1 MPNMDSDASDPDLPD
16 LVLSSA
22 AHSRSFAP
30 TVHGSAN
37 RNTGLRHPG
46 HWHSE
51 SGPSG
56 TRAPPSS
63 KRRRV
68 GDSETVCPSLNC
80 LQQWKLIG
88 RIAAVRRWW
97 CCLDRRSP
105 PYGQDFIRK
114 AHHHRASRTGFSKAA
129 RERARCSRSRS
140 TEGRGGGKEDW
151 GIPETGGDLARAGG
165 RK

>member
-1 MPNMDSDASDPDLPD
+1 MPVPDMDLDASESDSLDI
-16 LVLSSA
+16 VLSSA

-37 RNTGLRHPG
+37 RNTGVHHPG

-51 SGPSG
+51 SRLLRTQAQP
-56 TRAPPSS
+56 S

-68 GDSETVCPSLNC
+68 GNSVMVCPSLNC

-97 CCLDRRSP
+97 CCLGLRSP
-105 PYGQDFIRK
+105 PTDKTPPERRTIRGRHVQALRK
-114 AHHHRASRTGFSKAA
+114 RLENEHAA
-129 RERARCSRSRS
+129 EEAAGTVGRQGGLERPKNER
-140 TEGRGGGKEDW
+140 
-151 GIPETGGDLARAGG
+151 
-165 RK
+165 